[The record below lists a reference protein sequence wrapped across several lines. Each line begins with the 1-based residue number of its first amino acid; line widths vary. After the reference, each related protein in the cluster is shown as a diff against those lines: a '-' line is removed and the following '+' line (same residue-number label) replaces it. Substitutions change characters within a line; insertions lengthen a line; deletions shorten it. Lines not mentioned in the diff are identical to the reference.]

1 MMLGEA
7 TSDLTATS
15 ILLQDPDGRILPGT
29 PVDPAHLQ
37 VSIPGCT
44 LVSVLGQGGMG
55 VVFLARQERLDR
67 FVAVKMLA
75 TDAGRDAI
83 YLARLE
89 REAQTLATL
98 SHPNIV
104 GCHDIL
110 STEQGTFL
118 IMQFVP
124 GQLSVRDLLLR
135 FGKLPE
141 VVVARIALDTARG
154 LAYAHKKGICHR
166 DVKPDNLLV
175 YREDSSPPH
184 AAEDVFRAANA
195 RVMIC
200 DFGIAREAVPAEGGL
215 DSVLGSPAY
224 MAPEQ
229 AFDRGHIDFRADI
242 YALGSTLYQLL
253 TGKRPFVGSVG
264 IETVR
269 LKLAAD
275 LPDPRTT
282 GTTASD
288 ECVHILKCMGQRDPQ
303 ERYASY
309 VDLLADL
316 ESWFHQQQRT
326 QHRRILGR
334 YPPAFWKGLVAGAS
348 AVLLIG
354 GVVAAVKLR
363 DIFEPLPPSCAAT
376 LGYWSGDRSSW
387 RVTEPDAET
396 HGPSLLG
403 LSPDA
408 PLELRQSLEPN
419 SRARFKVR
427 VPGPG
432 QVRCALRQEGRERW
446 WLRWQRRNGSSV
458 FASEA
463 DGRDIPLVEIPDRK
477 SLDWLSVDLRVRE
490 REIDLLIDGKLRGIA
505 PLKEALGKA
514 HLVIEIRE
522 GSLAQFTD
530 IWITDLH

>member
-1 MMLGEA
+1 MLGEA

-15 ILLQDPDGRILPGT
+15 VLLQDPEGRLLPGT

-55 VVFLARQERLDR
+55 VVFLARQERLHR
-67 FVAVKMLA
+67 FVAIKML
-75 TDAGRDAI
+75 TTNRGRDAT

-166 DVKPDNLLV
+166 DVKPDNLLI
-175 YREDSSPPH
+175 YREDPSPPH
-184 AAEDVFRAANA
+184 DAEDAFRAPNA

-200 DFGIAREAVPAEGGL
+200 DFGIAREAIPEEGGL
-215 DSVLGSPAY
+215 DSILGSPAY

-229 AFDRGHIDFRADI
+229 VFDRGHVDFRADI
-242 YALGSTLYQLL
+242 YALGSTLYQAL
-253 TGKRPFVGSVG
+253 TGKRPFTGSIG
-264 IETVR
+264 LETVR

-275 LPDPRTT
+275 LPDPRAA
-282 GTTASD
+282 GVGVSD
-288 ECVHILKCMGQRDPQ
+288 ECLHILKRMGRREPE

-309 VDLLADL
+309 ADLLADL
-316 ESWFHQQQRT
+316 ESWSNQQQRT
-326 QHRRILGR
+326 EHRRILGR

-348 AVLLIG
+348 AVLLLG
-354 GVVAAVKLR
+354 GVVTAVRLR
-363 DIFEPLPPSCAAT
+363 EIFEPLPPSCAAT

-387 RVTEPDAET
+387 RVAAPDAET
-396 HGPSLLG
+396 HGPTLLG
-403 LSPDA
+403 LSPGA
-408 PLELRQSLEPN
+408 PLELRQSLKPD

-432 QVRCALRQEGRERW
+432 RVRCALRQDGRERW
-446 WLRWQRRNGSSV
+446 WLRWERRSGSSSFV
-458 FASEA
+458 SEA
-463 DGRDIPLVEIPDRK
+463 DGRDIPLVEIADRK
-477 SLDWLSVDLRVRE
+477 PLEWLSVDLRVHE
-490 REIDLLIDGKLRGIA
+490 REIDLFIDGKLRGIA
-505 PLKEALGKA
+505 PLKASLA
-514 HLVIEIRE
+514 DARLVLEIRE